1 MCNMRT
7 ESELYLSTYL
17 KQYVSTYLLIISKC
31 VTHWC
36 WKTWKT
42 MNANMPVLM
51 RSITRIGPRN
61 HTNLLS
67 FPENRQDL

>member
-1 MCNMRT
+1 MRT

-17 KQYVSTYLLIISKC
+17 KKQCVSIIYILIISKC
-31 VTHWC
+31 GTHWC

>member
-1 MCNMRT
+1 M
-7 ESELYLSTYL
+7 STY
-17 KQYVSTYLLIISKC
+17 YLLIISKYG
-31 VTHWC
+31 THWC

-61 HTNLLS
+61 QTNLLS